1 MIYDALSCARDELS
15 VSDYTLFAKRA
26 IGPGMAYYDRVRVLD
41 ELIDAKFV
49 IETVG
54 RLTLNESPDLGLF
67 ESELKNGFL
76 DAWNLD
82 SLFPKAFRKFQ
93 DNSQLLSEIGLRG
106 EKFVVSLLEA
116 SLPLNRVKMI
126 KHVSI
131 YDDSAGYDI
140 FSPSTTGENHGYLL
154 EVKTSVQ
161 KSDSITLFI
170 SRNEIDVA
178 IKNRNWR
185 LVAVEIIDG
194 VPKLLGHLDA
204 SELVPYLPEEKS
216 NNVRWTQLRIQI
228 DKTLFLAGLP

>member
-1 MIYDALSCARDELS
+1 MIYDALSCARDQLL
-15 VSDYTLFAKRA
+15 VSDYILFAKRA
-26 IGPGMAYYDRVRVLD
+26 IGPGMAYYDRIRILD
-41 ELIDAKFV
+41 ELIAAEFV

-54 RLTLNESPDLGLF
+54 RLTLNESPNLSLF

-76 DAWNLD
+76 DAWNLA

-93 DNSQLLSEIGLRG
+93 DNSQILSEIGLRG
-106 EKFVVSLLEA
+106 EKFVISLLET
-116 SLPLNRVKMI
+116 SLPIDRVKMI

-154 EVKTSVQ
+154 EVKTSIQ
-161 KSDSITLFI
+161 KSDSITFFI

-185 LVAVEIIDG
+185 LIAVEIIDG
-194 VPKLLGHLDA
+194 VPKLLGHLEA
-204 SELVPYLPEEKS
+204 SELVPSLPEEKTI
-216 NNVRWTQLRIQI
+216 NVQWTQLRIQVE
-228 DKTLFLAGLP
+228 KNVFLAGLP